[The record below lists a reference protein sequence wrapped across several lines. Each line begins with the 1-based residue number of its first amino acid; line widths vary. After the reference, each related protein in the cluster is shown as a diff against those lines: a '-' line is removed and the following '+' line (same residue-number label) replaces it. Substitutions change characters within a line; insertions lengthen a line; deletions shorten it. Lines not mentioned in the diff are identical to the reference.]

1 MSMLLGPP
9 EVHTTTS
16 SAAAPP
22 ESDVAD
28 SFMHLMLKKFNSAG
42 KCVIGKPVMGKT
54 ANQSHTYL
62 STGNPCLDFFFH
74 VVPDTPAKNEKA
86 SYGMY
91 MDQNHRTI
99 EDMLQRSWS
108 HNPLTTLKLI
118 CNLRGVGGTG
128 KSDKE
133 AFYASALWLHSHH
146 PKSLAC
152 NLGEIARFGYLKD
165 FLEILYR
172 ILEGGDVRKRQK
184 EQLEWQREMKNVKYI
199 RFRGK
204 KKKLNKKQQKKKRML
219 LTEDQKEAKKLTIQ
233 NRMEEEKANAKFKRE
248 SKRIEKAKKVIERY
262 KRDADFRYF
271 HDRVSDLFAQ
281 FLKRD
286 LETLKQGSSPN
297 LLSQAAMWCPSL
309 DSSFDRSTLLCESI
323 ARKLF
328 PKENH
333 HEYQGIEDS
342 QYAYRVRD
350 RLRKEVLVPLR
361 DALKS
366 PEVSKDWG
374 ILLPHQIVESLSDDD
389 GGALADSRWNRMVN
403 GLSNN
408 GEKKMKNCLAVCDVS
423 ESMEGAPLQACLALG
438 LLVSEL
444 SEEPWKGKLITF
456 SDQPRLHTIKGNNL
470 LSKVDFVK
478 NMKLVRTKDFQ
489 KVIDMIL
496 EVAVN
501 GNLREDQMI
510 KRLFVF
516 SDMEFDETPSF
527 TPQTDYQAIERK
539 FREKGYWN
547 CVPEIVF
554 WNLKDS
560 KSTPVLGNQKG
571 VALVS
576 GHSQR
581 VMKVFLD
588 KEVITHP
595 LAVTEFAISGDE
607 YQNLAVI
614 D

>member
-9 EVHTTTS
+9 ELYTSPS

-22 ESDVAD
+22 ENDLAD
-28 SFMHLMLKKFNSAG
+28 SFMHLMLKGFNAAG
-42 KCVIGKPVMGKT
+42 NNVIGKPVMGRT
-54 ANQSHTYL
+54 ENESHTYL
-62 STGNPCLDFFFH
+62 STGNPCLDFFYH
-74 VVPDTPAKNEKA
+74 VVPDTPA
-86 SYGMY
+86 G
-91 MDQNHRTI
+91 TI
-99 EDMLQRSWS
+99 DELLLNSWA

-152 NLGEIARFGYLKD
+152 NLEEIASFGYLKD
-165 FLEILYR
+165 LPEILYR
-172 ILEGGDVRKRQK
+172 LLEGGDVRQK
-184 EQLEWQREMKNVKYI
+184 EQRRYRREEKKIKYI
-199 RFRGK
+199 RFGGKK
-204 KKKLNKKQQKKKRML
+204 KKKLNKKQQKKMKKKRML
-219 LTEDQKEAKKLTIQ
+219 LTEDQKEAKKLMIQ
-233 NRMEEEKANAKFKRE
+233 KRMEEEKANAKLKRE
-248 SKRIEKAKKVIERY
+248 SKTIEKAKKVIQRY
-262 KRDADFRYF
+262 NRDADFRYF
-271 HDRVSDLFAQ
+271 HDRVSDLFAK
-281 FLKRD
+281 FLRRD

-297 LLSQAAMWCPSL
+297 QLSEAAIWCPSL
-309 DSSFDRSTLLCESI
+309 GSSFDRSTLLCESI

-328 PKENH
+328 PREDH

-350 RLRKEVLVPLR
+350 RLRKEFLVPLR

-366 PEVSKDWG
+366 PEDSKDWD
-374 ILLPHQIVESLSDDD
+374 ILLPHQIAKSLSNDHE
-389 GGALADSRWNRMVN
+389 GALADLRWNRMVN
-403 GLSNN
+403 ELSSN
-408 GEKKMKNCLAVCDVS
+408 GVKKLKNCLSVCDVS
-423 ESMEGAPLQACLALG
+423 FALDWQEMPAASLEACLALG
-438 LLVSEL
+438 VLVSEL

-456 SDQPRLHTIKGNNL
+456 SEKPLLHTIKGNNIL
-470 LSKVDFVK
+470 CNVDFVK
-478 NMKLVRTKDFQ
+478 NMEIEYTKDFQ

-516 SDMEFDETPSF
+516 SDMEFNETPSF
-527 TPQTDYQAIERK
+527 TPETDYQAMERK

-576 GHSQR
+576 GYSHN
-581 VMKVFLD
+581 VLKVFLE
-588 KEVITHP
+588 KELISHP
-595 LAVTEFAISGDE
+595 LAVMEFAISGDE
-607 YQNLAVI
+607 YKNLVVI